1 MKDSII
7 KYRLPIVIT
16 ALIITFLSLLVFP
29 RLKVNANV
37 DDYVPDSVKNKVY
50 LKKLDSIFG
59 GSEMILVMLQND
71 NVVNYKTLKRLYNIA
86 EDVKLLEG
94 IDRSISPFDAQEIAI
109 EDRLMVMEPFL
120 SDLSERTFESKVV
133 MDNLESNRMASSFF
147 SKDRSLVSI
156 VLTKN
161 TKTPDTVIDDIKEII
176 KKHQGNE
183 EVLIGG
189 LPFIRYSI
197 AGNIQK
203 DLIVLLPIALLLMI
217 GMLFFSFREWR
228 GVFMPFVI
236 VVMSIILAFGVMAAF
251 GWEISLFSILMPI
264 MIIAIANDY
273 GIHLIARYQELS
285 RNSKQL
291 SMKEI
296 CKQIYG
302 DLYKPILITGLT
314 TIGGILGLL
323 THTMIPAAQLGVLTA
338 IGIGFALLLS
348 IWFLPALL
356 SYFKLKKRA
365 NKVKTSK
372 RAPLDIWL
380 NRIGAWVTHYPKRI
394 VMGAILISGIGILGV
409 FFLQVDT
416 NVESY
421 FSKKSEVGRSTALI
435 NSKFGGSQFIS
446 VLFSGEVLSPEV
458 LRSME
463 YYEQE
468 ISKNPTVGL
477 VSSPVT
483 LIKELSKGFYT
494 ADEAGYNQIPETADE
509 VYQLMEVFALGE
521 NEDAISQFLDYDY
534 ENARLLISMK
544 EGSNIA
550 KKELLKELD
559 VLTKDDPNVQFVAG
573 AGLTEIELADI
584 VVKGQ
589 LKSLVFAMAVIFLL
603 LSLVFRSPK
612 AGLLSSLPLS
622 IAIVL
627 LFGLMGLFGI
637 AIDIATALLSSIM
650 IGVGVDYTIHLLW
663 RFKEERRLGQSHAEA
678 MKTTIQTSGRG
689 IVINAISV
697 IVGFLPLT
705 LSGFTPLKFFGAL
718 IVISI
723 ATCLVCSLLLVPAI
737 VILFKPKFLEIS
749 NT

>member
-1 MKDSII
+1 MKIFII
-7 KYRLPIVIT
+7 KYRLVIVLVAILIT
-16 ALIITFLSLLVFP
+16 LLSLVVFP
-29 RLKVNANV
+29 RLKINANV
-37 DDYVPDSVKNKVY
+37 DDYVPDSVTNKIH

-59 GSEMILVMLQND
+59 GSEMILVMLQTD
-71 NVVNYKTLKRLYNIA
+71 DVVNYNTLNRLRTLA
-86 EDVKLLEG
+86 TALRELEG
-94 IDRSISPFDAQEIAI
+94 IDRSISPFDAQEITI
-109 EDRLMVMEPFL
+109 EDGFMATAPFL
-120 SDLSERTFESKVV
+120 SSMEEGSFSPEATKASVR
-133 MDNLESNRMASSFF
+133 SNRMAGSFF
-147 SKDRSLVSI
+147 SEDYSLVSI

-161 TKTPDTVIDDIKEII
+161 TKTPDTIIDAIKGVV
-176 KKHQGNE
+176 QSTPGDE

-189 LPFIRYSI
+189 LPFIRHSI

-203 DLIVLLPIALLLMI
+203 DLVLLLPIAMLLMI
-217 GMLFFSFREWR
+217 GMLFFSFREWK
-228 GVFMPFVI
+228 GVFMPFII

-273 GIHLIARYQELS
+273 GIHLIARYQELARS
-285 RNSKQL
+285 EADL

-296 CKQIYG
+296 CKHIYG

-314 TIGGILGLL
+314 TIGGVLGLL

-356 SYFKLKKRA
+356 SYFKVKNRKNATNQIKK
-365 NKVKTSK
+365 T
-372 RAPLDIWL
+372 PLDKSLI
-380 NRIGAWVTHYPKRI
+380 RIGKWITGYPKRI
-394 VMGAILISGIGILGV
+394 VLGSVLITLIGIIGV
-409 FFLQVDT
+409 LFIKVDT

-435 NSKFGGSQFIS
+435 NEKFGGSQFIS

-458 LRSME
+458 LRAME
-463 YYEQE
+463 AYENE
-468 ISKNPTVGL
+468 IRKNPAVGL
-477 VSSPVT
+477 VNSPVT
-483 LIKELSKGFYT
+483 LVKELSKGFYT
-494 ADEAGYNQIPETADE
+494 KQEEGYNQIPESIDE

-534 ENARLLISMK
+534 ENARMLISMK
-544 EGSNIA
+544 G
-550 KKELLKELD
+550 
-559 VLTKDDPNVQFVAG
+559 DPNVQFVAG

-589 LKSLVFAMAVIFLL
+589 MKSLIFAMVVIFIL
-603 LSLVFRSPK
+603 LSIVFRSAK
-612 AGLLSSLPLS
+612 AGLLSSLPLTV
-622 IAIVL
+622 AIVL
-627 LFGLMGLFGI
+627 LFGLMGIFGI

-663 RFKEERRLGQSHAEA
+663 RFKEERGRGLEYHEA
-678 MKTTIQTSGRG
+678 MKTTIYTSGRG

-723 ATCLVCSLLLVPAI
+723 GACLVCSLLSMSFICVDS
-737 VILFKPKFLEIS
+737 ILSRRKSYF
-749 NT
+749 